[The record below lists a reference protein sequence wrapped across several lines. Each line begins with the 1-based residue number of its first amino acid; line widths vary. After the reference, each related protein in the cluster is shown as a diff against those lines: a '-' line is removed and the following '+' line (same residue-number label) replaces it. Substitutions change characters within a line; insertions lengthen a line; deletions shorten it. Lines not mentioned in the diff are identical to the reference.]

1 MLTSPGGP
9 PVLPPLSTEIG
20 KVPTF
25 SSTKTTSTA
34 WRDKSGTRHHG
45 WEELHEL
52 EYVTGDNERYAT
64 GEGSTVEPQRPPP
77 VLQ

>member
-1 MLTSPGGP
+1 M
-9 PVLPPLSTEIG
+9 ST
-20 KVPTF
+20 T
-25 SSTKTTSTA
+25 

-52 EYVTGDNERYAT
+52 EYVAGDNERYAT
-64 GEGSTVEPQRPPP
+64 GGGSTVEPQRPPP